1 MKIALVTDAW
11 HPQINGVV
19 RALSETAAQA
29 QRMGHEVLVVNSL
42 GQRTVPCPTYR
53 EIRLTLRPYASVKR
67 LLGDF
72 RPDAVHIATEGPLG
86 LAARFY
92 CKRRRWDFTTSF
104 HTRFPE
110 YLAARAPVPLGLSYA
125 FLRWF
130 HGGAAHTMV
139 SNPALAEDLRARGIT
154 RLALWSRG
162 VDTTLFRPLPEA
174 ERHAILDL
182 PRPVYAYFGRVAV
195 EKNVEDFLRLQL
207 PGSKVVI
214 GDGPQAAELQ
224 SRYPDV
230 HWLGMRQGEDLARH
244 LAATDVMVF
253 PSRTDTLGLVILEA
267 NACGVPVAAY
277 PVVGPLATVRNGIN
291 GILDADLRT
300 AALAAL
306 ELSRESCRERAMVY
320 DWAGCTREFLG
331 NLVPARGRH

>member
-19 RALSETAAQA
+19 RALSETARQA
-29 QRMGHEVLVVNSL
+29 QQAGHEVLVVNSL
-42 GQRTVPCPTYR
+42 GQRTVPCPTYA
-53 EIRLTLRPYASVKR
+53 EIRLTLRPYALVRR

-72 RPDAVHIATEGPLG
+72 QPDAVHIATEGPLG

-110 YLAARAPVPLGLSYA
+110 YLAARAPVPLDLSYA

-130 HGGAAHTMV
+130 HGGAVQTMV
-139 SNPALAEDLRARGIT
+139 SNQALADEIRARGIT

-162 VDTTLFRPLPEA
+162 VDTSLFRPLSET
-174 ERHAILDL
+174 ERQSVLDL
-182 PRPVYAYFGRVAV
+182 PRPIFAYFGRVAV
-195 EKNVEDFLRLQL
+195 EKNVEDFLKLEL

-214 GDGPQAAELQ
+214 GDGPQAADLR
-224 SRYPDV
+224 SRYPKV
-230 HWLGMRQGEDLARH
+230 HWLGMRQGKDLARH

-277 PVVGPLATVRNGIN
+277 PVVGPLATVRSGIN
-291 GILDADLRT
+291 GILDEDLGK
-300 AALAAL
+300 AARAAL
-306 ELSRESCRERAMVY
+306 ELSREACRERAMVY
-320 DWAGCTREFLG
+320 DWASCTREFVA